1 VPRTFPEEQ
10 AKVLRNSLYCV
21 LKAISIVHPEV
32 GYCQGMN
39 FLCMRLLEIL
49 DDEMAF
55 WMMDYLLRR
64 FTQLSTNYKSP
75 ESVQLQNHVFTKLFE
90 KHLKEV
96 HDVCAD
102 QMITPLLFTTP
113 WFITFFSSILPKEL
127 FCRIF
132 ECLLSEG
139 YKIIYR
145 AGLAIMK
152 HK

>member
-1 VPRTFPEEQ
+1 
-10 AKVLRNSLYCV
+10 
-21 LKAISIVHPEV
+21 
-32 GYCQGMN
+32 MN